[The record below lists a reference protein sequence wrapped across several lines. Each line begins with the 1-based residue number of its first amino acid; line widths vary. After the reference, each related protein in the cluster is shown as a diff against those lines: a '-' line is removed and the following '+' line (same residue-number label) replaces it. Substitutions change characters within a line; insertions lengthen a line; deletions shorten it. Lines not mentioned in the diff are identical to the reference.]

1 MSTLRLVFL
10 CLVAFSFVVIAHP
23 AKAVNFQPVSPDELK
38 MTAEPKAPGA
48 PAIILFKQVDRDDRG
63 QTAHEDVYLRIK
75 ILTEEGRKYADV
87 EIPYDKQE
95 GSIVNLHARTIKP
108 DGTVVNFSG
117 KVFDQTIVKTR
128 GVKNLAKTFTLPDVQ
143 VGGIIEYYYTTD
155 LAEYLLFDSHWIL
168 NDELFTK
175 SSKFSLHPYDG
186 DNPPMNMRWTWHNLP
201 AESTKPSQAPNH
213 VISMEV
219 SNVPAFVEEDYMPP
233 ANELKSRVDFIYSE
247 DAFENNAETYWK
259 KRGKKLN
266 DRVESF
272 IGKRKAMEQ
281 AVSETVAAGDPPEV
295 KLQKIYARVQQIRN
309 TSFEA
314 EKTEQEQKRAK
325 EKEPTNVEEVWK
337 KGYADG
343 DSLTLL
349 FLAMARAAGFEA
361 SAVRVSDRQRYFFHP
376 ETMDGRRLDTYVV
389 AVKLNGQDVFFDPG
403 TAFIPYGML
412 PWDETAVAGLR
423 LDKDGGSWV
432 KTSLPDSKDSM
443 VQRKA
448 ELKLTETGELE
459 GKVTVTFTGLE
470 ASQRR
475 MEERL
480 ADETARKKYLEDELK
495 GTIPVACDVELSN
508 TPDWKNSTL
517 SLVAEY
523 QLKVPGW
530 VSSAG
535 RRALF
540 PAGLFSGPEKHLFD
554 HADRVQPIYFEFPFR
569 RSDDI
574 RVDLPLGWQV
584 GTTPTP
590 AKLDARAVVYSLDAQ
605 NDKGTLHVTR
615 SLDVSVLLLGVDQY
629 SNLRKIFQIV
639 RTSDEEQIMLQPG
652 S

>member
-128 GVKNLAKTFTLPDVQ
+128 GVKYLAKTFTLPDVQ

-361 SAVRVSDRQRYFFHP
+361 SAVRVSDRQRYFSIP
-376 ETMDGRRLDTYVV
+376 RQWMA
-389 AVKLNGQDVFFDPG
+389 AVWIRTWWPLN
-403 TAFIPYGML
+403 
-412 PWDETAVAGLR
+412 
-423 LDKDGGSWV
+423 
-432 KTSLPDSKDSM
+432 
-443 VQRKA
+443 
-448 ELKLTETGELE
+448 
-459 GKVTVTFTGLE
+459 
-470 ASQRR
+470 
-475 MEERL
+475 
-480 ADETARKKYLEDELK
+480 
-495 GTIPVACDVELSN
+495 
-508 TPDWKNSTL
+508 
-517 SLVAEY
+517 
-523 QLKVPGW
+523 
-530 VSSAG
+530 
-535 RRALF
+535 
-540 PAGLFSGPEKHLFD
+540 
-554 HADRVQPIYFEFPFR
+554 
-569 RSDDI
+569 
-574 RVDLPLGWQV
+574 
-584 GTTPTP
+584 
-590 AKLDARAVVYSLDAQ
+590 
-605 NDKGTLHVTR
+605 
-615 SLDVSVLLLGVDQY
+615 
-629 SNLRKIFQIV
+629 
-639 RTSDEEQIMLQPG
+639 
-652 S
+652 

>member
-574 RVDLPLGWQV
+574 RVDLPLGWQI

>member
-1 MSTLRLVFL
+1 
-10 CLVAFSFVVIAHP
+10 
-23 AKAVNFQPVSPDELK
+23 
-38 MTAEPKAPGA
+38 
-48 PAIILFKQVDRDDRG
+48 
-63 QTAHEDVYLRIK
+63 
-75 ILTEEGRKYADV
+75 
-87 EIPYDKQE
+87 
-95 GSIVNLHARTIKP
+95 
-108 DGTVVNFSG
+108 
-117 KVFDQTIVKTR
+117 
-128 GVKNLAKTFTLPDVQ
+128 
-143 VGGIIEYYYTTD
+143 
-155 LAEYLLFDSHWIL
+155 
-168 NDELFTK
+168 
-175 SSKFSLHPYDG
+175 
-186 DNPPMNMRWTWHNLP
+186 
-201 AESTKPSQAPNH
+201 
-213 VISMEV
+213 
-219 SNVPAFVEEDYMPP
+219 
-233 ANELKSRVDFIYSE
+233 
-247 DAFENNAETYWK
+247 
-259 KRGKKLN
+259 
-266 DRVESF
+266 
-272 IGKRKAMEQ
+272 
-281 AVSETVAAGDPPEV
+281 
-295 KLQKIYARVQQIRN
+295 
-309 TSFEA
+309 
-314 EKTEQEQKRAK
+314 
-325 EKEPTNVEEVWK
+325 
-337 KGYADG
+337 
-343 DSLTLL
+343 
-349 FLAMARAAGFEA
+349 
-361 SAVRVSDRQRYFFHP
+361 
-376 ETMDGRRLDTYVV
+376 MDGRRLDTYVV

-574 RVDLPLGWQV
+574 RVDLPLGWQI

-590 AKLDARAVVYSLDAQ
+590 AKLDARAVIYSLDAQ